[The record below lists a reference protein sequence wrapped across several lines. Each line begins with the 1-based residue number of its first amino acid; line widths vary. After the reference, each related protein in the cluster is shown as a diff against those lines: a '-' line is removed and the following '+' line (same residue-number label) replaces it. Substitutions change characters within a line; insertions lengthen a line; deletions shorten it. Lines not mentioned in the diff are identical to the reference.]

1 MKRVVVLAALLPAL
15 AGCDQLKERMGMPDP
30 ARLEAEGKAVGS
42 ACRHAGRGLEDCYRL
57 NPEASKPAVFTGWK
71 EMNEYMIKN
80 NMQAVPP
87 EVPLEE
93 PAKPK
98 KKKSHDAEAADAE
111 ADAGHGDKDAEK
123 ADAAKDAHADDKA
136 GKADKPAK
144 PAKDEHAAPEH
155 KDAGH

>member
-15 AGCDQLKERMGMPDP
+15 IGCDQLKERMGMPDP

-57 NPEASKPAVFTGWK
+57 NPDASKPAVFTGWK

-87 EVPLEE
+87 EVPIE
-93 PAKPK
+93 KPSK
-98 KKKSHDAEAADAE
+98 KKKTDAEDE
-111 ADAGHGDKDAEK
+111 MDVEST
-123 ADAAKDAHADDKA
+123 DKA
-136 GKADKPAK
+136 KETNDTKSDEKKPTDKAASPDKSAE
-144 PAKDEHAAPEH
+144 D
-155 KDAGH
+155 

>member
-15 AGCDQLKERMGMPDP
+15 IGCDQLKERMGMPDP

-87 EVPLEE
+87 EVPIEK
-93 PAKPK
+93 PAK
-98 KKKSHDAEAADAE
+98 KKKAKAEDEAEDAAADAHGDKPKAEAADEAHGESDKAAE
-111 ADAGHGDKDAEK
+111 SKKPDEKKTGDK
-123 ADAAKDAHADDKA
+123 AASH
-136 GKADKPAK
+136 DKPA
-144 PAKDEHAAPEH
+144 EH
-155 KDAGH
+155 